1 VFLCV
6 RGLVAGYGFGDIL
19 RGVELDVGRGSITC
33 IVGPNGAGK
42 STVLR
47 TVSGL
52 LKPRQGSIE
61 LDGQEIAGASPRAIL
76 DHGVVQVPQSN
87 GLFPRMTVRE
97 NVIMGAYSIR
107 RERRLVERRF
117 AELAEK
123 FPVISER
130 ASHPAGNLSGGQ
142 RRLVECARALML
154 DPKLVLLD
162 EPSVGLDPA
171 ALKLVYGAVEV
182 MRRSGKTILLVE
194 QNVRIGLRWATHGVV
209 MEGGRVHVHGPA
221 KDILA
226 NPEIGQLYLGGRPGG
241 APGPVPGAG
250 PGRAD
255 PPRGKGV

>member
-1 VFLCV
+1 MFLRV

-19 RGVELDVGRGSITC
+19 RGVELQVDRGSITC

-52 LKPRQGSIE
+52 LKPRRGSIE
-61 LDGQEIAGASPRAIL
+61 LDGHEIAGASPREIL
-76 DHGVVQVPQSN
+76 DRGVVQVPQSN

-107 RERRLVERRF
+107 RQHRLVERRF
-117 AELAEK
+117 AELADK
-123 FPVISER
+123 FPIISER

-142 RRLVECARALML
+142 RRLVECARAMML

-182 MRRSGKTILLVE
+182 MRDSGKTILLVE

-209 MEGGRVHVHGPA
+209 MEGGKVHVHGRA

-226 NPEIGQLYLGGRPGG
+226 NPEVGQLYLGGRLG
-241 APGPVPGAG
+241 ADHRAAPTTGRTGPPK
-250 PGRAD
+250 
-255 PPRGKGV
+255 RG

>member
-1 VFLCV
+1 MFLRV

-19 RGVELDVGRGSITC
+19 RGVELEVDQGSITC

-52 LKPRQGSIE
+52 LRPRQGSIE
-61 LDGQEIAGASPRAIL
+61 LDGREIAGASPREIL

-87 GLFPRMTVRE
+87 GLFPR
-97 NVIMGAYSIR
+97 
-107 RERRLVERRF
+107 
-117 AELAEK
+117 
-123 FPVISER
+123 ISER

-171 ALKLVYGAVEV
+171 ALKLVYSAVEV
-182 MRRSGKTILLVE
+182 MRETGKTILLVE

-209 MEGGRVHVHGPA
+209 MEGGKVHVQGQA

-226 NPEIGQLYLGGRPGG
+226 NPEVGQLYLGGRPG
-241 APGPVPGAG
+241 AG
-250 PGRAD
+250 PGPAPIAGRAGGPERAD
-255 PPRGKGV
+255 ER